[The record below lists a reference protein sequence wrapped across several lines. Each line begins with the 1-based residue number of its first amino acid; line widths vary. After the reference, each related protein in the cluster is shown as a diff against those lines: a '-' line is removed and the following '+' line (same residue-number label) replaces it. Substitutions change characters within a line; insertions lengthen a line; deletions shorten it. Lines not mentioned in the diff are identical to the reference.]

1 MLKLNRKQKIK
12 KVIFMKKIIF
22 ILTMVFSSL
31 GFSALKDGI
40 YSAEKSYGGDWKSF
54 ARITV
59 KGERIIGA
67 QFDRKGSSGEMQSM
81 SNSKLR
87 DAFIEMSRTL
97 ISSQDADGISGK
109 DAKAVSDFRDLVK
122 FLLKKA
128 ENGEAGNFEM

>member
-1 MLKLNRKQKIK
+1 
-12 KVIFMKKIIF
+12 MKKIIF
-22 ILTMVFSSL
+22 ILTMIFSSL

-59 KGERIIGA
+59 KGERIIGV

>member
-1 MLKLNRKQKIK
+1 
-12 KVIFMKKIIF
+12 
-22 ILTMVFSSL
+22 
-31 GFSALKDGI
+31 
-40 YSAEKSYGGDWKSF
+40 
-54 ARITV
+54 
-59 KGERIIGA
+59 
-67 QFDRKGSSGEMQSM
+67 MQSM

>member
-1 MLKLNRKQKIK
+1 
-12 KVIFMKKIIF
+12 MKKIVF
-22 ILTMVFSSL
+22 ILMIIFSSL

-40 YSAEKSYGGDWKSF
+40 YSAEKSYGGAWKSF

-81 SNSKLR
+81 SNLELR

>member
-1 MLKLNRKQKIK
+1 
-12 KVIFMKKIIF
+12 MKKIIF

-40 YSAEKSYGGDWKSF
+40 YLAEKSYGGDWKSF

-81 SNSKLR
+81 SNSELR

>member
-1 MLKLNRKQKIK
+1 
-12 KVIFMKKIIF
+12 MKKIVF
-22 ILTMVFSSL
+22 ILMIIFSSL

-40 YSAEKSYGGDWKSF
+40 YSAEKSYGGAWKSF

>member
-1 MLKLNRKQKIK
+1 
-12 KVIFMKKIIF
+12 MKKIIF

-67 QFDRKGSSGEMQSM
+67 QFDRKGSSSEMQSM
-81 SNSKLR
+81 SNSELR